1 MVLLNVFDAKHSKWS
16 VKICLLRMTWLKL
29 IQSNVEDINSTQIGT
44 RDEFFF
50 WTRFKTN
57 ELYKK
62 KIELKNFEL
71 LRPGVCMGCQWSS
84 ISSVLTFNY
93 RCGAVCF
100 CFIRVSIF
108 EKHINHLAI
117 FAHSRCKNSSVE
129 RAERGNVR
137 LKCVVSCF

>member
-1 MVLLNVFDAKHSKWS
+1 MPTLDDMTQTHPIECGRYQFNANRHTRWIFFPSISHLQLTDEHDSKQMNY
-16 VKICLLRMTWLKL
+16 I
-29 IQSNVEDINSTQIGT
+29 
-44 RDEFFF
+44 
-50 WTRFKTN
+50 
-57 ELYKK
+57 KK

-108 EKHINHLAI
+108 EKYINHLAI